1 MTSKGTVRTIAAAT
15 VPPGV
20 AAAGRVVGTDVGA
33 TVRTVVGTVV
43 LAAMAG
49 WSTIALAQAYPS
61 RAIRM
66 VVPFP
71 AGGGTDTLARQFAG
85 QLAEALGQPVTVD
98 NRAGAGG
105 NLGAEI
111 TAKAPA
117 DGYTIMLTSNSLVI
131 NASLYQ
137 KLNYN
142 ALTDLAPLALVASAP
157 LVLAV
162 HPSVPVRNVR
172 DLVAIAKRTK
182 GGLNFGSNGN
192 GTSSHLSGELF
203 RLSAGIE
210 LTHIP
215 YKGAPPMIAA
225 LLSGDLDMGFTTLIS
240 AMPHVRAGKLRILA
254 VTTPKSSSALPE
266 APPLGATYPGYAVDI
281 WYGIFAPAGTPT
293 AIQERLTAEIRKAH
307 ASATVRT
314 AMERDGAEAV
324 WMGPAEFIAFF
335 RREIDKYAKLVKL
348 AGARAE

>member
-1 MTSKGTVRTIAAAT
+1 MQTTRTPGTGREARALAVAFGLAALSLAGTV
-15 VPPGV
+15 
-20 AAAGRVVGTDVGA
+20 
-33 TVRTVVGTVV
+33 
-43 LAAMAG
+43 
-49 WSTIALAQAYPS
+49 SAQTYPTKS
-61 RAIRM
+61 LRL

-71 AGGGTDTLARQFAG
+71 PGGGTDTLARQFAL
-85 QLAEALGQPVTVD
+85 QLAESLGQPITVD

-111 TAKAPA
+111 VAKAPA
-117 DGYTIMLTSNSLVI
+117 DGYTIMLSSNSLVI

-162 HPSVPVRNVR
+162 HPLVPVKGVK
-172 DLVAIAKRTK
+172 DLVAVAKKTR

-203 RLSAGIE
+203 RISAGID

-215 YKGAPPMIAA
+215 YKGGPPVIAA
-225 LLSGDLDMGFTTLIS
+225 LLGGELDMGFTTLIS

-266 APPLGATYPGYAVDI
+266 APPMSAFFPGYAIDI
-281 WYGIFAPAGTPT
+281 WYGIFAPAGTPA

-307 ASATVRT
+307 GSATVRT
-314 AMERDGAEAV
+314 AMERDGAEAA
-324 WMGPAEFIAFF
+324 WMAPAEFVPFF
-335 RREIDKYAKLVKL
+335 KREIEKYGKLVKL
-348 AGARAE
+348 AGAKAE